1 MNTRAVLLISAAFEL
16 ATGIALVAAPNLVAS
31 ILLFPGAAAVWRSV
45 DTAGGIWF
53 SCLRHRL
60 LATGRRR
67 TSGTNPQKTLFL
79 YNLVAAVYLGYL
91 RIAGEFAGLL
101 LLLAC
106 IFHALLALLLAKP
119 ANRSFIDRDPAS

>member
-31 ILLFPGAAAVWRSV
+31 ILLSPGLTPSGEALIRL
-45 DTAGGIWF
+45 GGF
-53 SCLRHRL
+53 GF
-60 LATGRRR
+60 LAFAMACW
-67 TSGTNPQKTLFL
+67 PQGEGEHQGHIKTLFL